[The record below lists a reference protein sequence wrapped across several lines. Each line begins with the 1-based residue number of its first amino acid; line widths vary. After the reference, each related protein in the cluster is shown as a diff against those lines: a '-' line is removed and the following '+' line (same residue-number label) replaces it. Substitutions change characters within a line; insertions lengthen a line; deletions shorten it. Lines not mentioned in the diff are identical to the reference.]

1 VFYQGTV
8 QHIVVSA
15 GYDDIGIGRGGQ
27 TQIPQISIKICQC
40 GIKLL

>member
-8 QHIVVSA
+8 QHIVGST
-15 GYDDIGIGRGGQ
+15 GYDDIGIGPEGQ
-27 TQIPQISIKICQC
+27 TEISRISIKICQC